1 MNLLWSHEARITD
14 DDIIII
20 IIIITDLYLRW
31 GDRGDESGIGL
42 RRLSVVTFSIVT
54 SSVLTAGAKKE
65 KQRVEE

>member
-1 MNLLWSHEARITD
+1 MNLLWSHEACITD
-14 DDIIII
+14 DDII

-31 GDRGDESGIGL
+31 GDRGDESGNGL